1 MKKKHIILLAVL
13 VVIAACLCLALC
25 LRSCAKR
32 DEPSGGASATDAPAA
47 ETAPPE
53 PDGEPG
59 NEPGGT
65 ASDEPADSEEPE
77 EADSPESG
85 GDARESKSEPVNL
98 PLDEE
103 TGLPVPGSYFPD
115 TSDPDDEDDE
125 NGALEVQDNYVVY
138 VGGDETEP
146 GG

>member
-1 MKKKHIILLAVL
+1 MKKKHILLLAVL

-53 PDGEPG
+53 PDEEPD
-59 NEPGGT
+59 GT

-85 GDARESKSEPVNL
+85 GDAGESKSEPVNL
-98 PLDEE
+98 PIDEE

-115 TSDPDDEDDE
+115 TSDADDEDDE